1 MSATIKASPARRA
14 PLMAIGIAVF
24 SLCAC
29 GSLGSSATAP
39 TSYYTLSKTGPITQP
54 VATVSAPPTSSTPTL
69 VINPPHAAA
78 GFDSPRIIYLRQ
90 PLKLEYFAS
99 SEWVDPPARML
110 GPLLLAAIERSAAF
124 RAVVLT
130 PGAASGDLRLDTLI
144 VRLQHEFQTQP
155 SQVRFTL
162 RATLVDDKT
171 RQVLAWREF
180 EAVVAASSEDAYGGV
195 LAANQAIETVLGELS
210 VFCAQAVRK

>member
-1 MSATIKASPARRA
+1 MNAMMKASTAGRAR
-14 PLMAIGIAVF
+14 LMAVGMALL

-39 TSYYTLSKTGPITQP
+39 TSYYTLSKAGPITQP
-54 VATVSAPPTSSTPTL
+54 VATVSAPLSSRTPAL

-78 GFDSPRIIYLRQ
+78 GFDSPRIIYLSQ
-90 PLKLEYFAS
+90 PLKLEYFAN
-99 SEWVDPPARML
+99 SEWVDPPARMI
-110 GPLLLAAIERSAAF
+110 GPLLLAATERSTAF

-130 PGAASGDLRLDTLI
+130 PGAGSGDLRLDTLI

-180 EAVVAASSEDAYGGV
+180 EAVVPASSEDAYGGV
-195 LAANQAIETVLGELS
+195 LAANQAVKQVLDELTA
-210 VFCAQAVRK
+210 FCAQALRN